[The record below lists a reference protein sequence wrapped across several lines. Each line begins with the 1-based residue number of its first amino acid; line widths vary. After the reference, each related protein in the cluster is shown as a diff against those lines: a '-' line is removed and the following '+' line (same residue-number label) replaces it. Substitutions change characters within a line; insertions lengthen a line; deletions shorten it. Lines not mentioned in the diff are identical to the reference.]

1 MKKLVASLLAVATIL
16 SPGLFGP
23 RATSAATITIINADG
38 AGEGFNDP
46 TPVSPVGGNPGTT
59 RGEQRLNVFSQA
71 ASIWGALLSS
81 SVVIQVVAQ
90 FDPQFCTSN
99 SAVLGSAGA
108 LTADSD
114 FPGAEFPNT
123 WYPQALANKLAGMD
137 RDPGADIAATFNS
150 DVDNSTCLGSVSWY
164 YGYDGNEGNDVE
176 LLPVV
181 LHELGHGLGFAT
193 FANPNSGGLL
203 LNMPDIYTRF
213 MLDKTIGLH
222 WSEMT
227 DAQRFVSR
235 GNSGNLVWDG
245 AATTFRAKTY
255 LSART
260 EVEAY
265 APAFWAGVYETPAA
279 LFGPTLST
287 TGVTAEVVEVN
298 DGTWPP
304 DACQPILNVAALN
317 GKIAY
322 IDRGSCSFEFK
333 VAAAQAAGAVGVIV
347 VNNVAGGA
355 FQMPGTNPSITIPSV
370 MISGEEGE
378 PLREDVEAG
387 GTIVTLRSNSAIRSG
402 THPDGQ
408 VRLYA
413 PNAVEPGSSL
423 SHFDVSA
430 IPDLLMEPNI
440 NYGLHNSVD
449 LTREAFED
457 MGWLPRLTAVAEGQP
472 APRFRVASAPN
483 PFRPSTVISLELP
496 SGGTTRVEIY
506 DPQGRLV
513 KRLVNGWLPAGHHS
527 VTWDGTNSSGSRTAA
542 GVYFTRITANGVHA
556 GQRLVKLD

>member
-1 MKKLVASLLAVATIL
+1 MRKFTTSLLLAASILGPALLDARPAV
-16 SPGLFGP
+16 
-23 RATSAATITIINADG
+23 AATITIINADG

-46 TPVSPVGGNPGTT
+46 TVVSPVGGNPGTT
-59 RGEQRLNVFSQA
+59 RGAQRLNVFTRA
-71 ASIWGALLSS
+71 ASIWGALLPS
-81 SVVIQVVAQ
+81 SVEITVTAQ

-99 SAVLGSAGA
+99 SAVLGSAGPV
-108 LTADSD
+108 TADSD

-123 WYPQALANKLAGMD
+123 WYPQALANKLAGED
-137 RDPGADIAATFNS
+137 RDPASDISATFNS
-150 DVDNSTCLGSVSWY
+150 DVDNGTCLGSVNWY
-164 YGYDGNEGNDVE
+164 YGYDGNEGGHVE
-176 LLPVV
+176 LLPVI

-193 FANPNSGGLL
+193 FANPNSGQLL
-203 LNMPDIYTRF
+203 LNTPDIYTRYMF
-213 MLDKTIGLH
+213 DKTLGLH

-227 DAQRFVSR
+227 DGQRLLSR
-235 GNSGNLVWDG
+235 TNAGNLVWDG
-245 AATTFRAKTY
+245 PATTFRAKSF
-255 LSART
+255 LNPRT
-260 EVEAY
+260 EVEVY
-265 APAFWAGVYETPAA
+265 APAFWAGIYETPAA
-279 LFGPTLST
+279 LFGPALTT

-298 DGTWPP
+298 DGSWPP
-304 DACQPILNVAALN
+304 DACQPILNGAALN

-322 IDRGSCSFEFK
+322 IDRGTCSYDFK

-355 FQMPGTNPSITIPSV
+355 FEMPGNNPAITIPSV

-387 GTIVTLRSNSAIRSG
+387 GTIVTLRSNATVRSG
-402 THPDGQ
+402 MHPDGQ

-413 PNAVEPGSSL
+413 PNVLEPGSSL

-430 IPDLLMEPNI
+430 TPDLLMEPAI
-440 NYGLHNSVD
+440 NDGLHDGVD

-457 MGWLPRLTAVAEGQP
+457 IGWLPRLTAVPEGSA
-472 APRFRVASAPN
+472 APPFRVRSAPN
-483 PFRPSTVISLELP
+483 PFHPSTVLSLELP
-496 SGGTTRVEIY
+496 SGGATRVEIY

-527 VTWDGTNSSGSRTAA
+527 VTWDGTNTSGGRTAA
-542 GVYFTRITANGVHA
+542 GVYFSRITANGVHA